1 MWRTGWAAAIALVA
15 AGVTP
20 ASAQEDTRPAATTA
34 WGDTGLWFVP
44 TGEVLRSGSVSFSVQ
59 RTERDYQQGNTN
71 VSFWPA
77 TFAVGAGRAEL
88 FGSLQM
94 ITRIDRDTEPL
105 LFPDADQAAGG
116 LVNEFPAVSES
127 WTGNHLGDL
136 FLGGKLN
143 LLSQE
148 RQQPL
153 ALAVRGTLKLPTA
166 DEDEGVGTGEY
177 DGFVDLVGS
186 GAYGA
191 IEVAGFGGIALRGDP
206 GDVSVSDG
214 VRWGAGAGF
223 PARGPLRVTAEAFGE
238 WMFDHAVSAP
248 PGLIVGADG
257 SRSPATSLLVSDV
270 TTAAGVTWQHS
281 SGVLLGGGVN
291 YRWGLDADDPGVG
304 TSRSRD
310 GYAFEFRIGFHRGV
324 KVFVPPPPAVA
335 LAVPPAPAAPAPAP
349 PAPAAPPPAAEPANR
364 APAVRAACEPCTV
377 QPGDTARLRAEATDP
392 DGETLSFRWTTT
404 GGTLGDTRSA
414 ITTWRAETA
423 PGLVTFTVTVE
434 DGRGG
439 RASDTVTI
447 EVGSL
452 VSFEDVHFDFD
463 SFRLR
468 ADALPLLD
476 PVVEA
481 LRQRPE
487 MRLLIEGHTCN
498 IGTAEY
504 NLALG
509 ERRAA
514 SVRAYLIERGIDAAR
529 LQTISYGEDHPA
541 HDNTTLA
548 GRQHNRRAA
557 LVVRAADSSASD

>member
-1 MWRTGWAAAIALVA
+1 
-15 AGVTP
+15 
-20 ASAQEDTRPAATTA
+20 
-34 WGDTGLWFVP
+34 
-44 TGEVLRSGSVSFSVQ
+44 
-59 RTERDYQQGNTN
+59 
-71 VSFWPA
+71 
-77 TFAVGAGRAEL
+77 
-88 FGSLQM
+88 
-94 ITRIDRDTEPL
+94 
-105 LFPDADQAAGG
+105 
-116 LVNEFPAVSES
+116 
-127 WTGNHLGDL
+127 
-136 FLGGKLN
+136 
-143 LLSQE
+143 
-148 RQQPL
+148 
-153 ALAVRGTLKLPTA
+153 
-166 DEDEGVGTGEY
+166 
-177 DGFVDLVGS
+177 
-186 GAYGA
+186 
-191 IEVAGFGGIALRGDP
+191 
-206 GDVSVSDG
+206 
-214 VRWGAGAGF
+214 
-223 PARGPLRVTAEAFGE
+223 
-238 WMFDHAVSAP
+238 
-248 PGLIVGADG
+248 
-257 SRSPATSLLVSDV
+257 
-270 TTAAGVTWQHS
+270 
-281 SGVLLGGGVN
+281 
-291 YRWGLDADDPGVG
+291 
-304 TSRSRD
+304 
-310 GYAFEFRIGFHRGV
+310 
-324 KVFVPPPPAVA
+324 
-335 LAVPPAPAAPAPAP
+335 
-349 PAPAAPPPAAEPANR
+349 
-364 APAVRAACEPCTV
+364 V